1 MTTTAVPSTATATAA
16 TRPAMALLRTA
27 LTGSARELAALAGW
41 TVLSAAPAALS
52 GKALALAVDDG
63 FLAHHPGRAAAW
75 LGLFAAAALLS
86 AWSTRRAY
94 GPLARTVEPA
104 RDRLLATASAGLLR
118 RATTA
123 RGHSEGAAAVAVA
136 QVTRQVEAVR
146 DSLAGQLLLV
156 SHLLLTV
163 AAVLVGTAALAPAA
177 VLPVALPL
185 LLALAA
191 FAVLTPRMA
200 RRQRELFV
208 TEEQL
213 AGSTLD
219 ATTALRDLVAC
230 GAEQQAVER
239 VLADIAANE
248 AAGRGL
254 ARLAAVRHLLVALGV
269 HGPLALLVLTAPA
282 LLRHGLTTGALL
294 GALAYLLGTLEP
306 ALRLLMQGLGPS
318 WLRMSVAAGRL
329 AATASPANSPTPQVT
344 SSPIPDSP
352 ALELRGAAFSYGVS
366 AEPVFTALD
375 LTLRDGESL
384 AVVGPSGIGKS
395 TLAAVA
401 AGILAPDR
409 GEVLLSGRP
418 AGILPPEEQAALRTL
433 LPQDPYVFTGTLRAN
448 LCWPGP
454 DRPTTELADA
464 LRTLGAGQLTSR
476 HGGLDAEVTAGSLSP
491 GERQLVAVTRAF
503 LSPARLLVLDE
514 ATSHLDATT
523 ALRVETALRR
533 RPGALLTV
541 THHPSQAARA
551 DRVLHLDGTRRHRIT
566 GGAVRPTE

>member
-1 MTTTAVPSTATATAA
+1 MTASP
-16 TRPAMALLRTA
+16 RPALTLLRSA

-52 GKALALAVDDG
+52 GKALSLAVDQG
-63 FLAHHPGRAAAW
+63 FLAHRPGRAAAW

-104 RDRLLATASAGLLR
+104 RDRLLTTASAGLLR
-118 RATTA
+118 RATGA
-123 RGHSEGAAAVAVA
+123 RGHSDGAAALAVA

-146 DSLAGQLLLV
+146 DGLAGQLLLV

-177 VLPVALPL
+177 VPPVAAPL
-185 LLALAA
+185 LLALLTFAA
-191 FAVLTPRMA
+191 LTPRMA

-208 TEEQL
+208 TEEEL
-213 AGSTLD
+213 ASSTLD

-230 GAEQQAVER
+230 GAEQRALDR
-239 VLADIAANE
+239 ILADIAANE

-269 HGPLALLVLTAPA
+269 HGPLAVLVLAAPV
-282 LLRHGLTTGALL
+282 LLRHGLTPGGLL

-306 ALRLLMQGLGPS
+306 AVRLLMQGLGPS
-318 WLRMSVAAGRL
+318 WLRMTVAAGRL
-329 AATASPANSPTPQVT
+329 AATTSAALPPAPHARAAPV
-344 SSPIPDSP
+344 PGAP
-352 ALELRGAAFSYGVS
+352 ALELRGAAFSYGAH
-366 AEPVFTALD
+366 AEPVFTDLD
-375 LTLRDGESL
+375 LTIEDGESL

-401 AGILAPDR
+401 AGILPPDR
-409 GEVLLSGRP
+409 GEVLLSGLS
-418 AGILPPEEQAALRTL
+418 AEALLPEEQAALRTL

-448 LCWPGP
+448 LSWPGP
-454 DRPTTELADA
+454 PRSTPELTETLS
-464 LRTLGAGQLTSR
+464 TLGAAHLADR
-476 HGGLDAEVTAGSLSP
+476 HGGLDTVLPAAAFSP
-491 GERQLVAVTRAF
+491 GERQLLALTRAF

-514 ATSHLDATT
+514 ATSHLDAAT
-523 ALRVETALRR
+523 ALHVENALRR
-533 RPGALLTV
+533 RPGAIVTI

-551 DRVLHLDGTRRHRIT
+551 DRVLHLDRTAWRIT
-566 GGAVRPTE
+566 G